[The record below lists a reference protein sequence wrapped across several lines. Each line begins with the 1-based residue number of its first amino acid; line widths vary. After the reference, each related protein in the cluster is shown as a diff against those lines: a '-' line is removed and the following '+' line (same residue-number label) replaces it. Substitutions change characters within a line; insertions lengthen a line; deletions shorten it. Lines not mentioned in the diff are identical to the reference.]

1 MRNKLSIKFYQLTP
15 KDSKGKGILPIYM
28 RITLNRKKAELHTG
42 FSDYSKNWNQFNQES
57 KSESINLELLK
68 KRTKAFELLIDL
80 QNKSKPIS
88 ASIIK
93 ELILGKQKIDI
104 GLISYLNKYIE
115 YLDIK
120 KELKK
125 ISIDKYR
132 QSAKSLFNFIENKY
146 GLKDISLEQVDFT
159 FIDNY
164 DLYLNQHCQL
174 QRNTIN
180 KYHTRLKTLIIKALN
195 ESYISKNP
203 YNNYKLKSQKT
214 QREFLP
220 HEELENIIKLDLSHN
235 SSLDRVRDIFLFSCF
250 TGLRF
255 QDSQDLKIDNLIIN
269 NKNQSIRFTQ
279 RKTNISSE
287 IPLLNNAILIIQ
299 KYNDSVERKVLN
311 KLLPKISNQ
320 KVNTYLKVIGELA
333 GLNQALTHH
342 IARHTFATTICLNNN
357 MPIEILSKLLG
368 HTSIKTTQ
376 IYGKI
381 TQEYLRKQIESIN
394 NKI

>member
-299 KYNDSVERKVLN
+299 KYNDSVERKVLS